1 MQVQV
6 TFQNP
11 EQLSTYWFDQL
22 VVTDSFGST
31 YSDVPPQFQ
40 RFQYITNYFAYALCG
55 LLIFSMLSFTLFYN
69 ISWMRL

>member
-6 TFQNP
+6 TFQEP

-31 YSDVPPQFQ
+31 YSDVPPQF
-40 RFQYITNYFAYALCG
+40 
-55 LLIFSMLSFTLFYN
+55 
-69 ISWMRL
+69 